1 MISACCRLYGVS
13 LDIVNKL
20 QEIKDFWDI
29 SSRSYISDYYNT
41 GIIIIVT
48 MAL

>member
-1 MISACCRLYGVS
+1 MISACCMLYGVS

-20 QEIKDFWDI
+20 QEIKDFGYLWKELWLTF
-29 SSRSYISDYYNT
+29 YNT
-41 GIIIIVT
+41 GIIKIVT